1 MLNQILQEIK
11 TSKGP
16 MSLPALSH
24 KLGIERGALEGM
36 LMYWVRKGRLKE
48 DNSQA
53 SDVCK
58 SGYCGSSCTRTEN
71 CPFIT
76 QMPKSYSL
84 HSKDKNN
91 VMK

>member
-48 DNSQA
+48 DNTQA
-53 SDVCK
+53 SVVCK
-58 SGYCGSSCTRTEN
+58 SGSCGSSCTGIEN
-71 CPFIT
+71 CPFIA

-84 HSKDKNN
+84 RSKDKNN